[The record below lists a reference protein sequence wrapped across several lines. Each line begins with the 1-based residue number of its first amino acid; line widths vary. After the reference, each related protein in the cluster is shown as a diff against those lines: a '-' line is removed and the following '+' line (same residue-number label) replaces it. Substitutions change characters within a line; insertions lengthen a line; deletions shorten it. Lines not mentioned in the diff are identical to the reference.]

1 MTLSILQQEINVA
14 FDLLRYNDYEP
25 ELCSVAVPYYETPVM
40 CGAPDFMYEDL
51 TDEKVMIPR
60 SLMGMRPVFVVPVK
74 GDSMKD
80 AGIMPGDLAHVEL
93 REDVADGDIVLACID
108 NDQCTI
114 KTYFCDDNGQK
125 WLLPRNKDYK
135 PIRLSEDMNFR
146 IIGKV
151 IAVKRDTFRTAYR
164 DCQRILKESQQEN
177 QPDVRISPEKAAAAI
192 RKIAGEIAVGRMWYA
207 AYRVFVDKKIIKDG
221 DYDRF
226 VSMVEEAVP
235 GHKNPPKTVELSR
248 MCIDSFRKP
257 LAMWESDD
265 APVTG
270 KRFKD
275 YLRVGRLTQEALM
288 D

>member
-25 ELCSVAVPYYETPVM
+25 ELCNVAVPYYETPVM
-40 CGAPDFMYEDL
+40 CGAPDFMYGDL

-80 AGIMPGDLAHVEL
+80 AGIVPGDLAHVEL

-164 DCQRILKESQQEN
+164 DCQRILKDSQQEK
-177 QPDVRISPEKAAAAI
+177 QPGVRISPEKAAAAI
-192 RKIAGEIAVGRMWYA
+192 RKIAGEIAIGRMWYA
-207 AYRVFVDKKIIKDG
+207 AYRVFVDKKIINDG

>member
-1 MTLSILQQEINVA
+1 MTERLLEQELNEVFA
-14 FDLLRYNDYEP
+14 LLRGDGYEP
-25 ELCSVAVPYYETPVM
+25 ELCSVPVPYYESLAM
-40 CGAPDFMYEDL
+40 CGEPDFMYGNMA
-51 TDEKVMIPR
+51 DESVTIPK
-60 SLMGMRPVFVVPVK
+60 SLMGSRPVFAITVK

-80 AGIMPGDLAHVEL
+80 AGIMPGDMAYVEM
-93 REDVADGDIVLACID
+93 REEVNDGDIVLACID
-108 NDQCTI
+108 NGLCTI
-114 KTYFCDDNGQK
+114 KIYFCDDNGQK

-135 PIRLSEDMNFR
+135 PILLKEGMNAR
-146 IIGKV
+146 IMGKV
-151 IAVKRDTFRTAYR
+151 VSIKRETARTPFR
-164 DCQRILKESQQEN
+164 DCMRILKDAREERRE
-177 QPDVRISPEKAAAAI
+177 VKVISHEKVLEAI

-275 YLRVGRLTQEALM
+275 YLRIGRLTQEALM